1 LTLAARNPDGHEK
14 SDCPLKLMR
23 EPSEGHTESPMW
35 LEAMATD
42 LKQVRGRERT
52 GQAGGG
58 AIHLKV
64 MGYS

>member
-1 LTLAARNPDGHEK
+1 LTLAARNPEGHER

-42 LKQVRGRERT
+42 LKQVRERENRSGWRWSHT
-52 GQAGGG
+52 FEGHG
-58 AIHLKV
+58 I
-64 MGYS
+64 